1 MLSWWNF
8 LGPAGKNIP
17 PLRKY
22 KTCSD
27 FCRDP
32 EFVVQGMRF
41 GASLWEYYVEFYK
54 CRNLDSVLVLVFEE
68 LAKDLRASL
77 PAIAEFVAVDADDAR
92 LDRVAT
98 MCTKEF
104 MMEHGSKFDE
114 SWVFDQLKKVGRM
127 EDPSSYVASMRTAY
141 ERDPLAVDERWSA
154 YFADQHAV
162 KQALPIEVRLGQY
175 IRTYQQRGHLAAALD
190 CINAGQEPVPARE
203 RPSEMPHA
211 QLLTHFWQA
220 AGHRQQAGQTCTC
233 SRAPSLDHVLELR
246 HPRLQA
252 LAQPARLRRRPH
264 RGDQLL
270 HLGLSH
276 SGACGQ
282 HHQRASH

>member
-54 CRNLDSVLVLVFEE
+54 CRNLDCVLVLVFEE

-127 EDPSSYVASMRTAY
+127 EDPSSYVASSRVKVPGTEPERLDEDAKRFLQDQWTAQVTPHTGHATY
-141 ERDPLAVDERWSA
+141 ADMAAELAT
-154 YFADQHAV
+154 
-162 KQALPIEVRLGQY
+162 L
-175 IRTYQQRGHLAAALD
+175 
-190 CINAGQEPVPARE
+190 
-203 RPSEMPHA
+203 
-211 QLLTHFWQA
+211 
-220 AGHRQQAGQTCTC
+220 
-233 SRAPSLDHVLELR
+233 
-246 HPRLQA
+246 
-252 LAQPARLRRRPH
+252 
-264 RGDQLL
+264 
-270 HLGLSH
+270 
-276 SGACGQ
+276 
-282 HHQRASH
+282 